1 MCSGEGTNSA
11 QRFPLLNL
19 RSSWSLSALSFLG
32 SVCFYNRFAREPK
45 GEGGSLYRE
54 VFFLLLKLPS
64 LAKRL

>member
-45 GEGGSLYRE
+45 GEGGGAYTVRFS
-54 VFFLLLKLPS
+54 FFS
-64 LAKRL
+64 

>member
-32 SVCFYNRFAREPK
+32 SVCFYNRFASTQGHNKEPK
-45 GEGGSLYRE
+45 GEGGAYTVRFS
-54 VFFLLLKLPS
+54 FFS
-64 LAKRL
+64 